1 MRAFL
6 VAFAQ
11 RRLWGRFVVINGK
24 LLVRL
29 LAASALSAAPGQ
41 TFAQDGIEVGEI
53 IVTATK
59 QESALSKV
67 PLSITAIGRD
77 TLDGQS
83 LRGVEDL
90 ARVTPGLVIT
100 NGNNPNGNQVTIRG
114 MSSQVGAPTVGI
126 SLADILLTRRNANGA
141 VAGNGTNFPQLFDL
155 ERVEVLRGPQGTLY
169 GGSSIGGTIKF
180 VLPSPSTTRRSFR
193 AKAEAAVTKEGDPSF
208 EGGVSGVTPLI
219 EDKLGLAASLYYRRL
234 GGYIDH
240 VSRFD
245 GRVLDADTNKQDS
258 LSARLALKWQ
268 ATDNLSIT
276 PSFYFNHDIAADQD
290 IYWTNVGGYSVAATT
305 TATPTIA
312 GVPYT
317 HPAFSYPAYNVFGP
331 YKSGQ
336 NCNVGENFKNTVAE
350 CVPLAPRKSILALPS
365 LNVTLDLGGVE
376 LKSLTSYTKDD
387 VKGETNNSFED
398 LGLFVTSV
406 KPFVADNPLYRD
418 DFTFNNRRR
427 GLTQE
432 FRISTDP
439 ERRFSLVGGFYY
451 SSFKTVSIS
460 RFTAP
465 LLTDLIR
472 TLFGRT
478 IEQQFGVNTLPFAFS
493 RDQVLKE
500 KEYAAFGEA
509 SFKITPK
516 LKAIAGLR
524 ISRTQ
529 FSYFEAQYGTTVRRL
544 VATPGAGLTEGK
556 VKEKPISPKFALQYQ
571 IDDRNMVYASAT
583 KGFRTG
589 GVASRPAGTICD
601 AELAQLGFG
610 TATSVPYKSD
620 SVWSYEVGAKVRPT
634 RRMFIDASAYY
645 IDWQNTQV
653 NYRLNCQGSYVANA
667 GGSTSKGVDF
677 QGQFNAF
684 DWLSLTTTVSYVDS
698 RFDPLALTIGGVTTQ
713 FINDG
718 DRAPV
723 PKWSYSVGANLHRE
737 LFAGY
742 EGYFRADYQ
751 YQAAFPRSFGPG
763 TNGFFPDV
771 YAGDATHYTS
781 IGGIRTDRW
790 DLSLFANNLFNAQDI
805 LSVNANGGRGNCTF
819 VNGAITTCAR
829 DTPYQKQTT
838 FRPRTI
844 GVTATLRY

>member
-1 MRAFL
+1 
-6 VAFAQ
+6 
-11 RRLWGRFVVINGK
+11 VISGK
-24 LLVRL
+24 LLGRL
-29 LAASALSAAPGQ
+29 LAASALCAGSTHAL
-41 TFAQDGIEVGEI
+41 AQDSGGAGTEIGEI

-59 QESALSKV
+59 QESAISKV
-67 PLSITAIGRD
+67 PLSITAVGRD

-83 LRGVEDL
+83 LRGMEDL
-90 ARVTPGLVIT
+90 ARVTPGLIIS

-126 SLADILLTRRNANGA
+126 YLDDILLTRRNANGA

-169 GGSSIGGTIKF
+169 GGSSIGGTLKF
-180 VLPSPSTTRRSFR
+180 VLPSPSTTKTMFR
-193 AKAEAAVTKEGDPSF
+193 AKAESALTKDGAPSY
-208 EGGVSGVTPLI
+208 EAGVSGVTPLI
-219 EDKLGLAASLYYRRL
+219 EDKLGLAASLYYRHL
-234 GGYIDH
+234 GGFIDH

-245 GRVLDADTNKQDS
+245 GRVLNDDTNSQDS

-268 ATDNLSIT
+268 VTDKLSIQ
-276 PSFYFNHDIAADQD
+276 PSIYYNHDIAADQD
-290 IYWTNVGGYSVAATT
+290 TYWTNVGAYSLAATT
-305 TATPTIA
+305 TAAPTIA

-331 YKSGQ
+331 YKTGQ

-350 CVPLAPRKSILALPS
+350 CVPLSPRKSMLALPS
-365 LNVTLDLGGVE
+365 LNVTLDLGGIE

-387 VKGETNNSFED
+387 VKGATNNSFED

-418 DFTFNNRRR
+418 DFTFDNQRR
-427 GLTQE
+427 GWTQE
-432 FRISTDP
+432 FRVSTDAD
-439 ERRFSLVGGFYY
+439 RRLSLVGGLYY
-451 SSFKTVSIS
+451 SNFKTVSIS

-472 TLFGRT
+472 TLYGRT
-478 IEQQFGVNTLPFAFS
+478 IEQNFGVNTLPYAFS

-524 ISRTQ
+524 VARTQ
-529 FSYFEAQYGTTVRRL
+529 FYYYEAQYGTTVRRL
-544 VATPGAGLTEGK
+544 VATPGNGLTEGK

-589 GVASRPAGTICD
+589 GIASRPAGTVCD

-610 TATSVPYKSD
+610 AATSVPYKSD
-620 SVWSYEVGAKVRPT
+620 SVWSYELGAKVRPV
-634 RRMFIDASAYY
+634 RRMSIDASAYY
-645 IDWQNTQV
+645 IDWKDTQV

-667 GGSTSKGVDF
+667 GGSTSKGVDL

-684 DWLSLTTTVSYVDS
+684 DWLSLSTSVSYVDS
-698 RFDPLALTIGGVTTQ
+698 RFDALAVTISGVTTQ

-723 PKWSYSVGANLHRE
+723 PKWSYSIGANLHRE
-737 LFAGY
+737 LFTGY

-751 YQAAFPRSFGPG
+751 YQAAYPRSFGPG

-771 YAGDATHYTS
+771 YAGDATFYTS
-781 IGGIRTDRW
+781 IRGGVRTGRW
-790 DLSLFANNLFNAQDI
+790 DISMFVNNLFNSQDI
-805 LSVNANGGRGNCTF
+805 LSVNANGGRGSCTF

-838 FRPRTI
+838 FRPRTA